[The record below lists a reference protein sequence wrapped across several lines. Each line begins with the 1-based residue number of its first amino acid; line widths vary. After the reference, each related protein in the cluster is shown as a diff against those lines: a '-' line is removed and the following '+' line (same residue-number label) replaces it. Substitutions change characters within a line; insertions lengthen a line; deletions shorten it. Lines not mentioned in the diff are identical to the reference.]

1 MKENS
6 LDIEQSVVG
15 VILSNKKYIEQLVID
30 EKFFSNFK
38 TRKTIE
44 LLKKQHH
51 DFQTIDII
59 GLTTNYPEYFEGNNA
74 LSIEFLTECL
84 TMGIPSQFEYYQ
96 DSLFKL
102 YTRKML
108 FNEIQK
114 FQNGK
119 INQDE
124 LLDSIHTLEQKTLYK
139 EANNLTA
146 EQIYSLITQQKQ
158 RITFDYQRLT
168 RVANIQQNDLI
179 VISARPGVG
188 KTGFAVNLLTQLSD
202 KYKCLYF
209 NMEMTEQQIY
219 RRMASIVSNIQMSE
233 QDTLSDTRTADLI
246 KIERLKKASEEI
258 SKKKIEII
266 TGGQTI
272 RTIRSK
278 IIKEAT
284 HEHVIVFID
293 YIGLIRDTEKN
304 RSNYERV
311 TDITKELRQISL
323 DYNCTIFVL
332 AQINRN
338 SEKERNKEPRISDLK
353 ESGELEQSAT
363 AVLMLHDEN
372 TYKNLDERGNEIQL
386 IIGKNRNGLTGKMQF
401 NYDKSTQRFTEYDRG

>member
-1 MKENS
+1 MIENS
-6 LDIEQSVVG
+6 LDIEQSIIG
-15 VILSNKKYIEQLVID
+15 VILSNKKYIEQLVLD
-30 EKFFSNFK
+30 EKYFSNFK
-38 TRKTIE
+38 TRRTIE
-44 LLKKQHH
+44 LLKKQYSEFH
-51 DFQTIDII
+51 TIDII
-59 GLTTNYPEYFEGNNA
+59 GLTTNYPEYFTGNNA
-74 LSIEFLTECL
+74 LSIELLTECL
-84 TMGIPSQFEYYQ
+84 TMGIPSHFEYYQ

-119 INQDE
+119 INQEE

-139 EANNLTA
+139 EQNNLTA
-146 EQIYSLITQQKQ
+146 EQIYNLITQQKQ
-158 RITFDYQRLT
+158 RITFNYQRLT
-168 RVANIQQNDLI
+168 KIANIQQNDLI
-179 VISARPGVG
+179 VISARPGIG
-188 KTGFAVNLLTQLSD
+188 KTGFAVNLLTQLSS

-219 RRMASIVSNIQMSE
+219 RRMTSIISNIPMFE
-233 QDTLSDTRTADLI
+233 QENLTKEHTTDLV
-246 KIERLKKASEEI
+246 KIERIKKTTQEI

-278 IIKEAT
+278 IIKEST
-284 HEHVIVFID
+284 NEHTIVFID

-304 RSNYERV
+304 RSSYERV
-311 TDITKELRQISL
+311 TEITKELRQISL

-338 SEKERNKEPRISDLK
+338 SEKEKNKEPRISDLK

-363 AVLMLHDEN
+363 AVFMLHDEN
-372 TYKNLDERGNEIQL
+372 MYKSSNEKGHEIQL

-401 NYDKSTQRFTEYDRG
+401 EYNKSTQRFTEC